1 MSQNIESHLVENRV
15 VKPSR
20 KFSKKARIKN
30 MADYKRLHAAALK
43 NPPKFWAKEA
53 AELQWG
59 RKWESVLK
67 WKVPFAR
74 WFDGGTLNVAENCVD
89 RHAASDRKNKAAIIW
104 EGEPG

>member
-43 NPPKFWAKEA
+43 SELSTASMVISINQIKFHWM
-53 AELQWG
+53 QG
-59 RKWESVLK
+59 
-67 WKVPFAR
+67 
-74 WFDGGTLNVAENCVD
+74 
-89 RHAASDRKNKAAIIW
+89 
-104 EGEPG
+104 